1 MAANKTRFQKN
12 ILTLGEG
19 LRHYSVPT
27 AILCFGALISIL
39 GFLSIYKDRLG
50 DIDLE
55 FNTYAS
61 LEVASFKHNFNNY
74 QRGLEL
80 VQRFFHASVEV
91 EEHEFKTF
99 VDPLFGY
106 GGFEAFWWIPSR
118 QNRDFTIQYGVKD
131 GNRFIMPGAI
141 TPQSLP
147 EVFAALEKSE
157 ATQAPAASLPFEIE
171 SENRQ
176 HHHIA
181 LIYPLIKDGKFKGS
195 LVGVLDFVQVL
206 KRSLVWTQE
215 NKNANI
221 FLYNHPVGAERH
233 LVHSI
238 LQEEDSL
245 INTTSHDALTSRA
258 PFYHKA
264 RILLPSEDWELLF
277 VPTRKYVA
285 QVNSW
290 VAWMLLICGL
300 VISGL
305 IGMFVFALVS
315 RNLQVARQ
323 VESQTRELRM
333 LAKDLSESESRF
345 RAIVDN
351 TIDGLVTISEAGLIK
366 SFNPA
371 CERIFGYQRKEV
383 IGQNISLLLPEPYR
397 SEYESYTRDMRRIG
411 REKMVGSGRELK
423 GKKKDGTVFPIEL
436 SVSEVQLR
444 DRKIYSGIVRDISD
458 RKQADSQLRKTAEA
472 LAESNRELEQF
483 AYVASHDLK
492 APLRGIDNL
501 SKWLMEDLGEGL
513 QGENR
518 ENLLLLRGRV
528 ARMEK
533 LLDDLLEYSRLPVK
547 RGKSNKAV
555 RVNGWDMLQDVLS
568 SLPVPKGFTVDIR
581 EEFKDIE
588 VLDMPLKQIF
598 FNLVSNSIKHHDK
611 LDGHVEISFE
621 DEGDYYHFRVSDDGP
636 GIPRQFHNKVFQMFQ
651 TLKPRD
657 EVEGSGIGL
666 ALVEKIIMHH
676 GGEITLISDANI
688 GTTFLFTWKKE

>member
-1 MAANKTRFQKN
+1 MAANKTRFERN
-12 ILTLGEG
+12 VLTLQEG
-19 LRHYSVPT
+19 LRHYTVPT

-39 GFLSIYKDRLG
+39 GFLTVLKDRLS
-50 DIDLE
+50 DIELE

-91 EEHEFKTF
+91 EKHEFETF
-99 VDPLFGY
+99 VNPLFGY

-118 QNRDFTIQYGVKD
+118 QNRDFTIRYGAQDV
-131 GNRFIMPGAI
+131 NHFVMPDAI
-141 TPQSLP
+141 SPRNFP

-157 ATQAPAASLPFEIE
+157 ATQAPVASLPFEIE
-171 SENRQ
+171 NENRQ
-176 HHHIA
+176 HHHIS
-181 LIYPLIKDGKFKGS
+181 LIYPLIKDGKFVGS
-195 LVGVLDFVQVL
+195 LVGILDFVQVL

-215 NKNANI
+215 NKRANV
-221 FLYNHPVGAERH
+221 FLFNHPMGGERK
-233 LVHSI
+233 LVYSVK
-238 LQEEDSL
+238 QEESPFLDTVNYDEL
-245 INTTSHDALTSRA
+245 VTQA
-258 PFYHKA
+258 PFHHKA

-277 VPTRKYVA
+277 IPTQRHVG

-290 VAWMLLICGL
+290 VAWVLLICGL

-315 RNLQVARQ
+315 RSVQVTRQ
-323 VESQTRELRM
+323 VEKQTRELRM
-333 LAKDLSESESRF
+333 LAKDLSESEAQF
-345 RAIVDN
+345 RAIADN
-351 TIDGLVTISEAGLIK
+351 TIDGLITISEAGLIK

-371 CERIFGYQRKEV
+371 CERIFGYRQKDV
-383 IGQNISLLLPEPYR
+383 IGKNISLLLPEPYR
-397 SEYESYTRDMRRIG
+397 SEYESYTRDMRLIG

-436 SVSEVQLR
+436 SISEVQLR
-444 DRKIYSGIVRDISD
+444 DRKIYSGILRDISD
-458 RKQADSQLRKTAEA
+458 RKQAESQLRKTADA

-518 ENLLLLRGRV
+518 ENLHLLRGRV

-533 LLDDLLEYSRLPVK
+533 LLDDLLEYSRLPAK
-547 RGKSNKAV
+547 SGKNKAV
-555 RVNGWDMLQDVLS
+555 RVSGWDMLQDVLS
-568 SLPVPKGFTVDIR
+568 ALPVPKGFTVDVR
-581 EEFKDIE
+581 EEFKEIE

-598 FNLVSNSIKHHDK
+598 LNLVSNSIKHHDK
-611 LDGHVEISFE
+611 PDGHIEISFE